1 MNSYALHCRTVA
13 AMLALV
19 VSTLVGLDCAAA
31 WKAEE
36 NVETPSYAVTQPV
49 SSNLNIDT
57 VALMCEA
64 ANDATVLQIKVYLTD
79 DGPLRPYGV
88 TVEQLKAS
96 PRAEIW
102 IDERIFPVGVLFAD
116 EFVVLG
122 NGEYERFPLLSG
134 DLLDAMASGDR
145 MVLRFDLVAE
155 PPGQAAAF
163 DGEAVFELG
172 SAAISVVGR
181 CARRPTDFRPGL
193 AGS

>member
-1 MNSYALHCRTVA
+1 MNLYGLHCRTIA

-19 VSTLVGLDCAAA
+19 VSALFDLDCAATA

-49 SSNLNIDT
+49 SSNLNIDA
-57 VALMCEA
+57 VVLMCEA
-64 ANDATVLQIKVYLTD
+64 ANDATVLQLKVYLTD

-88 TVEQLKAS
+88 TAEQLKAD
-96 PRAEIW
+96 PRGEVW
-102 IDERIFPVGVLFAD
+102 IDERIFPVDILFAD
-116 EFVVLG
+116 EFVVLA
-122 NGEYERFPLLSG
+122 NGEHERFPLLSG

-145 MVLRFDLVAE
+145 MLLRFDLVAE

-163 DGEAVFELG
+163 DGEAVIELN
-172 SAAISVVGR
+172 SAAISAVSR
-181 CARRPTDFRPGL
+181 CPRRPAGAGL